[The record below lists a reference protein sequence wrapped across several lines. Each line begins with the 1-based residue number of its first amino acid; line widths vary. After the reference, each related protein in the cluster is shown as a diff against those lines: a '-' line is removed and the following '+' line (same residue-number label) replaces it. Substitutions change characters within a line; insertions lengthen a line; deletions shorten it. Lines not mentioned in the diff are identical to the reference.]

1 MMKSLLRS
9 ADRDRDRCREKVHDY
24 ASTVTIES
32 TSVPGVRFAVNRI
45 SFGRRMELCRR
56 IREIGQKLEF
66 LNAGDNDA
74 GDNFREKVEA
84 NLLSHEI
91 DQIYLEWGLVG
102 IESLMIDGEAA
113 TVELVIAKG
122 PEALTKEI
130 VEAVKAQCGLTGEQR
145 KN

>member
-1 MMKSLLRS
+1 MKSMWRS
-9 ADRDRDRCREKVHDY
+9 ADRARCEGRAHEY
-24 ASTVTIES
+24 ESTVAIES
-32 TSVPGVRFAVNRI
+32 SSVPGVNFAVNRI

-66 LNAGDNDA
+66 LDA
-74 GDNFREKVEA
+74 GENFREKVEA

-91 DQIYLEWGLVG
+91 DQIYLEWGLVRIDG
-102 IESLMIDGEAA
+102 LTIDGEAA

-122 PEALTKEI
+122 PEGLTKEI
-130 VEAVKAQCGLTGEQR
+130 VDAVKAQCGLTEEQR

>member
-1 MMKSLLRS
+1 MMKSLWPS
-9 ADRDRDRCREKVHDY
+9 ADRDASRRGGREHEY
-24 ASTVTIES
+24 ESTVAIQS
-32 TSVPGVRFAVNRI
+32 SSFPGVNFSVNRI

-66 LNAGDNDA
+66 LDA

-91 DQIYLEWGLVG
+91 DQIYLEWGLAG
-102 IESLMIDGEAA
+102 IEGLTIDGETANL
-113 TVELVIAKG
+113 ELVIAKG

>member
-1 MMKSLLRS
+1 MKSLWRS
-9 ADRDRDRCREKVHDY
+9 ADPEGDRCDRREHDY
-24 ASTVTIES
+24 DSTVAIQS
-32 TSVPGVRFAVNRI
+32 TSFPGVTFSVNRI

-66 LNAGDNDA
+66 LDA
-74 GDNFREKVEA
+74 GENFREKVEA

-102 IESLMIDGEAA
+102 IEGLTIDGHVA
-113 TVELVIAKG
+113 TAELVIAKG
-122 PEALTKEI
+122 PEALTREI
-130 VEAVKAQCGLTGEQR
+130 VDAVKAQCGLTDEQR